1 LIQRH
6 GCQRSAPLS
15 IIHITP
21 SPRVISFSAAQG
33 NSGLSS
39 SNHAIMLGSEG
50 KKALM
55 YVLFYYGAHLII
67 VVVTSWKA
75 FVAKGHRLFEGLD
88 DSACACLDKKLLLH
102 YKELIHFRSTI
113 LFL

>member
-1 LIQRH
+1 MIDPPISL
-6 GCQRSAPLS
+6 SAS
-15 IIHITP
+15 
-21 SPRVISFSAAQG
+21 QG

-50 KKALM
+50 KTALM
-55 YVLFYYGAHLII
+55 YMLFYGVRLII

-75 FVAKGHRLFEGLD
+75 FAAKGHRLFEGLD
-88 DSACACLDKKLLLH
+88 DSACACLDKVNFCC
-102 YKELIHFRSTI
+102 KELIHFRSTI